1 MARTVTVHVRV
12 EPELKRE
19 AEEAFSALG
28 LSVSEAVTLFY
39 EEVAAHGRLPFPT
52 RVPNAT
58 TLEAIRQIRTGEDLT
73 EYASLDELM
82 AELGEADSEE
92 G

>member
-1 MARTVTVHVRV
+1 MAKTGTVHVRI
-12 EPELKRE
+12 EPALKRE
-19 AEEAFSALG
+19 AEETFSALG

-39 EEVAAHGRLPFPT
+39 EQVAMQGRLPFLS

-58 TLEAIRQIRTGEDLT
+58 TREALRQVRTGEGVT

-82 AELGEADSEE
+82 AEFE
-92 G
+92 

>member
-1 MARTVTVHVRV
+1 MAKTGTIHVRV

-39 EEVAAHGRLPFPT
+39 EQVAMRGGLPFLS

-58 TLEAIRQIRTGEDLT
+58 TLEALRQIRTGEGVT
-73 EYASLDELM
+73 EYASLDDLM
-82 AELGEADSEE
+82 AEFG
-92 G
+92 